1 MVGNGRPVNNSKNKG
16 SDWPVG
22 VRNNDE
28 DNPIK
33 IIGSGSI
40 INTKGYLLTASHVA
54 KACDAERKK
63 EKDKGNRKV
72 RFALYRRHQ
81 SGYEITDIEQFS
93 YFEWDPKASERTDIT
108 KRANREYKHKH
119 KDNVVKALAI

>member
-1 MVGNGRPVNNSKNKG
+1 MVDQSIIQKIKAATVA
-16 SDWPVG
+16 VG
-22 VRNNDE
+22 IRNNDE

-40 INTKGYLLTASHVA
+40 INTKGYSLSASHVA
-54 KACDAERKK
+54 KACEAERKK
-63 EKDKGNRKV
+63 EVDKGNRKV
-72 RFALYRRHQ
+72 RFAMYSRHP

-108 KRANREYKHKH
+108 KCENGEHKHKH
-119 KDNVVKALAI
+119 KDNMVKALAI

>member
-1 MVGNGRPVNNSKNKG
+1 MVGNGRPVNNSKNKC
-16 SDWPVG
+16 SDWAVG

-63 EKDKGNRKV
+63 EVDRGIEKSGLLCIGDIRQAMKLQTSSNLVTLNGI
-72 RFALYRRHQ
+72 LRRLNGQILPNAKTESISISTRIMWLRH
-81 SGYEITDIEQFS
+81 
-93 YFEWDPKASERTDIT
+93 
-108 KRANREYKHKH
+108 
-119 KDNVVKALAI
+119 

>member
-1 MVGNGRPVNNSKNKG
+1 MVDQSIIQKIKAATVA
-16 SDWPVG
+16 VG

-63 EKDKGNRKV
+63 EVDKGNRKV
-72 RFALYRRHQ
+72 RSAMYRRHP

-93 YFEWDPKASERTDIT
+93 YFEWDPKASEQTILPNAKTESISISTRIMWL
-108 KRANREYKHKH
+108 RH
-119 KDNVVKALAI
+119 

>member
-1 MVGNGRPVNNSKNKG
+1 MVDQSIIQKIKEATVA
-16 SDWPVG
+16 VG

-40 INTKGYLLTASHVA
+40 INTRGYLLTASHVA

-63 EKDKGNRKV
+63 EVDKRNRKV
-72 RFALYRRHQ
+72 RSAMYRRHP

-93 YFEWDPKASERTDIT
+93 YFEWDPKASERTILPNAKT
-108 KRANREYKHKH
+108 ESISISTRIMWLRH
-119 KDNVVKALAI
+119 

>member
-1 MVGNGRPVNNSKNKG
+1 MVDQSIIQKIKAATVA
-16 SDWPVG
+16 VG

-40 INTKGYLLTASHVA
+40 INTKGYLFTASHIA

-63 EKDKGNRKV
+63 EVDKGNRKV
-72 RFALYRRHQ
+72 RFASIGDIRQAMKLQTSSNLVTSNGILRRLNRQ
-81 SGYEITDIEQFS
+81 IL
-93 YFEWDPKASERTDIT
+93 PNT
-108 KRANREYKHKH
+108 KKESISISTRIMWLRH
-119 KDNVVKALAI
+119 

>member
-1 MVGNGRPVNNSKNKG
+1 MVDQSIIQKIKAATVA
-16 SDWPVG
+16 VG

-72 RFALYRRHQ
+72 RSAMYRRHP

-93 YFEWDPKASERTDIT
+93 YFEWDPKASERTILPNAKT
-108 KRANREYKHKH
+108 ESISISTRIMWLRH
-119 KDNVVKALAI
+119 

>member
-1 MVGNGRPVNNSKNKG
+1 MVGNCRPVNNSKNKC
-16 SDWPVG
+16 SVWAVG

-72 RFALYRRHQ
+72 RFALYRRHSQ
-81 SGYEITDIEQFS
+81 AMKLQTSSNLVTLNGILRRLNGQILPNAKTESISISTRIM
-93 YFEWDPKASERTDIT
+93 WLR
-108 KRANREYKHKH
+108 H
-119 KDNVVKALAI
+119 

>member
-1 MVGNGRPVNNSKNKG
+1 MVDQSIIQKIKAATVA
-16 SDWPVG
+16 VG

-63 EKDKGNRKV
+63 EVDNGNRKV
-72 RFALYRRHQ
+72 RFASIGDIRQAMKLQTSSNLVTSNGILRRLNRQ
-81 SGYEITDIEQFS
+81 IL
-93 YFEWDPKASERTDIT
+93 PNT
-108 KRANREYKHKH
+108 KKESISTRIMWLRH
-119 KDNVVKALAI
+119 

>member
-1 MVGNGRPVNNSKNKG
+1 MVDQSIIQKIKEATVA
-16 SDWPVG
+16 VG

-40 INTKGYLLTASHVA
+40 INTRGYLLTASHVA

-63 EKDKGNRKV
+63 EVDKRNRKV
-72 RFALYRRHQ
+72 RSAMYRRHP

-93 YFEWDPKASERTDIT
+93 YFEWDPKASERTIIT
-108 KRANREYKHKH
+108 KRKNREHKHKH

>member
-1 MVGNGRPVNNSKNKG
+1 MVDQSIIQKIKAATVA
-16 SDWPVG
+16 VG

-40 INTKGYLLTASHVA
+40 INTRGYLLTASHVA

-63 EKDKGNRKV
+63 EVDKGNRKV
-72 RFALYRRHQ
+72 RSAMYRRHP

-93 YFEWDPKASERTDIT
+93 YFEWDPKASERTILPNAKT
-108 KRANREYKHKH
+108 ESISISTRIMWLRH
-119 KDNVVKALAI
+119 